1 MNPLKCWTA
10 VLLLMSTGLVHAETT
25 EIQLP
30 PVQIFGSEPKDLLIP
45 SAPKKISK
53 EKLQSLQVQDVN
65 KALKQ
70 TSGVYSREEDAEGL
84 RPNIGLRGTSP
95 DRSKKIVLMQDEVL
109 IGPAPYS
116 APAAYYTPSMVHTS
130 SLEVYK
136 GFSALPYGPNSIGGA
151 INYLTP
157 EIPAEQKNK
166 INLSTGSF
174 QSRKMVLS
182 HGGQVG
188 ATGYLIELSRLQSDG
203 FKKLSSG
210 QTTGFF
216 QNQALL
222 KLSQDLPSDGKVF
235 LTFGYGDENSKET
248 YLGLSTDDF
257 NRSPF
262 DRYSASEKDDMRWKH
277 TRANLKLIQPLSA
290 SQVFEVVT
298 YRHDFRRA
306 WYRLDRFGNSSVR
319 LRDVVNDPTSN
330 QPYFD
335 VLRGAADSSSLAGQ
349 NGDLIVLNNDRSY
362 FSQGLQT
369 KYTLQSEFADGLKN
383 NFDLGL
389 RLHQDQIRRDHS
401 SDNYQMIDGGLS
413 RSLDP
418 RQRVDLNRETANAQT
433 VFILNT
439 LNSQMWALT
448 FGARAENVQFKADND
463 LTQTQTQRS
472 DQFVVP
478 GVGATAKLNEFF
490 SVRTSL
496 NQAATVAGL
505 SADGSEKREQ
515 STNSEIELK
524 YLNQSR
530 RIEADLTA
538 FSNKYDNLTGTCSQ
552 SVGCTSQLDQQFNG
566 GEALII
572 GIEGRAGA
580 EYNTKGFQIPVQ
592 ANITLLQA
600 RFANSFVSTS
610 EEWGLGTVNVGDPLP
625 YVPEIQYSVSI
636 GLHREK
642 WKQDLVFSYTGK
654 SFDQAVSGGK
664 AVAAYGVV
672 DWTGS
677 FQWNKNLQL
686 NAKVDNL
693 LANKY
698 SVSYRPYGLRPGKP
712 QTLQAGLT
720 YGF

>member
-1 MNPLKCWTA
+1 M
-10 VLLLMSTGLVHAETT
+10 LMSTGIVHADTT

-30 PVQIFGSEPKDLLIP
+30 PVRIFGSEPKDLLIP

-53 EKLQSLQVQDVN
+53 EKLQSLQLQDVN

-116 APAAYYTPSMVHTS
+116 APAAYYTPSMLHTS
-130 SLEVYK
+130 SLEIFK

-157 EIPAEQKNK
+157 EIPAEKTTK
-166 INLSTGSF
+166 TTFSTGSF
-174 QSRKMVLS
+174 QSRKLVVS
-182 HGGQVG
+182 HGRQVG

-210 QTTGFF
+210 QNTGFF

-222 KLSQDLPSDGKVF
+222 KLSQDLTGNGKVF
-235 LTFGYGDENSKET
+235 LTLGYGDENSKET

-257 NRSPF
+257 NRSPY
-262 DRYSASEKDDMRWKH
+262 DRYSASEQDQMRWKH
-277 TRANLKLIQPLSA
+277 TRANLKLIQPLDSN
-290 SQVFEVVT
+290 QVFEILV

-306 WYRLDRFGNSSVR
+306 WYRLDRFGNSSIR

-330 QPYFD
+330 QAYFD
-335 VLRGAADSSSLAGQ
+335 VLNGAADSSSLAGQ
-349 NGDLIVLNNDRSY
+349 NGELIILNNDRTY
-362 FSQGLQT
+362 FSQGVQS
-369 KYTLQSEFADGLKN
+369 KYTLQSDFSDGLKN
-383 NFDLGL
+383 SLDLGL
-389 RLHQDQIRRDHS
+389 RIHQDQIRRDHS
-401 SDNYQMIDGGLS
+401 SDNYQMIDGRLS
-413 RSLDP
+413 RAQDP

-433 VFILNT
+433 LFVLNT
-439 LNSQMWALT
+439 INSQLWALT
-448 FGARAENVQFKADND
+448 FGARAENVQFKSEND
-463 LTQTQTQRS
+463 LTQTQSSRS

-478 GVGATAKLNEFF
+478 GVGATGKLNEFF
-490 SVRTSL
+490 SVRASL

-538 FSNKYDNLTGTCSQ
+538 FHNKYDNLTGTCSQ

-566 GEALII
+566 GEAII
-572 GIEGRAGA
+572 TGIEGRAGV
-580 EYNTKGFQIPVQ
+580 EYNTWGFQIPVQ
-592 ANITLLQA
+592 GNVTLLQA

-625 YVPEIQYSVSI
+625 YVPEIQYSLSV

-664 AVAAYGVV
+664 SVAAYGVV

-677 FQWNKNLQL
+677 FQLDKNLQL
-686 NAKVDNL
+686 TGKIDNL

-712 QTLQAGLT
+712 QSLQAGLI
-720 YGF
+720 YVF